1 MSEKRSQDLALAMP
15 SSTVS
20 TSRNNEQV
28 TVSRITKVKSY
39 LNENI
44 GDDIYVEIE
53 LLVLAFGIGIQ
64 DATTFPDYLCFASNQ
79 TGNTVFLAIETAK
92 IGAKNFPFT
101 NIGFSLAF
109 FILGSLT
116 MGQLGHYLGPTR
128 RLWILLTNL
137 LQTILVIAATV
148 IQYTTPLL
156 TTGPAAW
163 SVIST
168 LAFSSGAQVAM
179 ARGLGITEIT
189 TAMATAA
196 YVDLVADPKLLV
208 RQNRGRNR
216 RIAFL
221 LVLTAGSF
229 AGAFAHRGVNSAFGL
244 LLSSLIKVG
253 VMVAMAFNRKIERR
267 LLV

>member
-1 MSEKRSQDLALAMP
+1 MP
-15 SSTVS
+15 STTISTIQNSDEVAI
-20 TSRNNEQV
+20 
-28 TVSRITKVKSY
+28 SRISKVKSY

-53 LLVLAFGIGIQ
+53 LLFLAFGIGIQ
-64 DATTFPDYLCFASNQ
+64 DATTFPDYSCFASNQ

-92 IGAKNFPFT
+92 IGAENFPFS

-116 MGQLGHYLGPTR
+116 MGQLGHYIGPTR

-137 LQTILVIAATV
+137 LQTTLVIAATA

-156 TTGPAAW
+156 PTGPAAW
-163 SVIST
+163 TVISS

-208 RQNRGRNR
+208 RENRGRNR
-216 RIAFL
+216 RVAFL
-221 LVLTAGSF
+221 VCLTVGSF
-229 AGAFAHRGVNSAFGL
+229 VGAFAHRGVSSAFGL
-244 LLSSLIKVG
+244 LLSCGIKVG
-253 VMVAMAFNRKIERR
+253 VMVAMGFNRRVERG
-267 LLV
+267 VFV